1 MKRLDLNAIVKVK
14 GGRRTGGHDIEG
26 LAWPDSNK

>member
-14 GGRRTGGHDIEG
+14 GGRRTVGHDIEG
-26 LAWPDSNK
+26 LDIVRPDK

>member
-14 GGRRTGGHDIEG
+14 GGRRTGGYDIEG
-26 LAWPDSNK
+26 LDWAPSSK